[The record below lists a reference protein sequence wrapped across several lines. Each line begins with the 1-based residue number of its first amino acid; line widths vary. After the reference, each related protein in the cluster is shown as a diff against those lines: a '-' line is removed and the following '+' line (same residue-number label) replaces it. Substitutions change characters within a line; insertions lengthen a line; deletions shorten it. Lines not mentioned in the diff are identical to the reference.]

1 MSRFVIASSDGK
13 EFVYGWD
20 RRLDEYFMTSE
31 TTKGFR
37 SYVGG
42 SSAMAGT
49 GANLWKA
56 MARYKI
62 IPPMRHAREMR
73 YDLPLSESWA
83 SPANAENG
91 LYGIVIAADGIQ
103 TVDFIDFNA
112 IDTRFENGDGQS
124 MTDSYLQGY

>member
-1 MSRFVIASSDGK
+1 MSRFVITSATGR

-31 TTKGFR
+31 TAKGFR

-56 MARYKI
+56 MIRHQI

-73 YDLPLSESWA
+73 YDIPLSESGELPVKVE
-83 SPANAENG
+83 SG
-91 LYGIVIAADGIQ
+91 LYGIVISADGIQ

-112 IDTRFENGDGQS
+112 IVVKGPSEE
-124 MTDSYLQGY
+124 